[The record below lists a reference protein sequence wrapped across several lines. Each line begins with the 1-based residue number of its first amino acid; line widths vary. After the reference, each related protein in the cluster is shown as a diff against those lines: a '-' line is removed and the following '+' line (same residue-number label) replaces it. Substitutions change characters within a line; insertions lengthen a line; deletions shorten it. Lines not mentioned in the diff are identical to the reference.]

1 MKKILSQDGLRGL
14 CELPLRRAT
23 RSSHVVRA
31 PRGPS
36 CDEIFTML
44 EAPIVKIERGSFLAF
59 DLYFHMSYSDL
70 KTHLSRKSYSLS
82 KFGWSGAH

>member
-1 MKKILSQDGLRGL
+1 MVNMSQDGPRGL

-44 EAPIVKIERGSFLAF
+44 EAPIIKIEFLAF
-59 DLYFHMSYSDL
+59 DL
-70 KTHLSRKSYSLS
+70 
-82 KFGWSGAH
+82 